1 VIEAS
6 DTSTIEIKGS
16 LLPAVFIP
24 GLHQLLPISQH
35 KPANLI
41 QLSGREAVIAGKH
54 NGFQPKLAEHIF
66 TLDVRMLRFETIEA
80 VKENRYGPGIP
91 LTDGIVANPLF
102 GLSLHRRLIELLFHG
117 QRRRCNT

>member
-54 NGFQPKLAEHIF
+54 DGFQPKLAKHVF
-66 TLDVRMLRFETIEA
+66 TLDVDMLRLETIEA
-80 VKENRYGPGIP
+80 VKEKPIRP
-91 LTDGIVANPLF
+91 
-102 GLSLHRRLIELLFHG
+102 R
-117 QRRRCNT
+117 NTLD